1 MLLGK
6 KLHCKY
12 FPEKNF
18 NESFAK
24 FSQHLYR
31 STQYIILTPLWI
43 HNTNEWMHNCNS
55 VLQTLSHTI
64 TKSFKSSLSDVRLF
78 LSAESPLKM
87 MKNVFCL
94 MLKAFFDLE
103 ILTFLSWLFDHV
115 GKRLD
120 YNAKVYFK
128 IYDVRDWTASN

>member
-1 MLLGK
+1 
-6 KLHCKY
+6 
-12 FPEKNF
+12 
-18 NESFAK
+18 
-24 FSQHLYR
+24 
-31 STQYIILTPLWI
+31 
-43 HNTNEWMHNCNS
+43 MHNCNS